1 MFLYK
6 TIPGLVRYLEEIR
19 AAGDTIGFVPTM
31 GALHEG
37 HGSMIRHSVSEG
49 HHTLVSI
56 FVNPTQFD
64 NQEDLHKYPR
74 NITRDLEFL
83 HDLGCHVLFL
93 PDEKEIYPETESVSS
108 KMDLGTLGTTLEGA
122 FRPGHFDGVV
132 QVMERLLW
140 ITEPDFLFMGEKDLQ
155 QLTIIRKL
163 IKKMG
168 INTALKGMPVV
179 REESG
184 LALSS
189 RNERLSAEQKK
200 KAVAIFRALEDAR
213 KNFDSSSEEDLRNQ
227 AVFGMESE
235 GLKVEY
241 FEFVNGDTMESI
253 DSNGFNSGGVFA
265 VVAAWC
271 DQVRLIDNM
280 RMS

>member
-1 MFLYK
+1 
-6 TIPGLVRYLEEIR
+6 
-19 AAGDTIGFVPTM
+19 TIGFVPTM

-108 KMDLGTLGTTLEGA
+108 KMDLGALGTTLEGA

-163 IKKMG
+163 IKEMG
-168 INTALKGMPVV
+168 INTALK
-179 REESG
+179 
-184 LALSS
+184 
-189 RNERLSAEQKK
+189 
-200 KAVAIFRALEDAR
+200 
-213 KNFDSSSEEDLRNQ
+213 
-227 AVFGMESE
+227 
-235 GLKVEY
+235 
-241 FEFVNGDTMESI
+241 
-253 DSNGFNSGGVFA
+253 
-265 VVAAWC
+265 
-271 DQVRLIDNM
+271 
-280 RMS
+280 

>member
-108 KMDLGTLGTTLEGA
+108 KMDLGALGTTLEGA

-200 KAVAIFRALEDAR
+200 KAVAIFKALEDAR